1 MYYAPPL
8 ITITNTRQKIEFYKN
23 FLDLLKRELLA
34 TERLV
39 ILYKKDIDD
48 KQDINKIENTK
59 PIEKLLKVI
68 ELEKRL
74 VKLQNEILSKMD
86 YVQKYKSKLGRDE
99 AEYDQI
105 KKDCDRMLDSYLKDA
120 KKILANDKYQN
131 TKLLEGIVNNF
142 IRIEEKDDPEER
154 EKYKVYGFKMLRKE
168 VDGIKYKSNGK
179 K

>member
-8 ITITNTRQKIEFYKN
+8 ITITNTKQKIEFYKN
-23 FLDLLKRELLA
+23 YLDLLKRELLA

-39 ILYKKDIDD
+39 ILYKDDIDED
-48 KQDINKIENTK
+48 WDINKTKSTK
-59 PIEKLLKVI
+59 PLEHLIKVI
-68 ELEKRL
+68 ELEKHL

-99 AEYDQI
+99 AEYDQL
-105 KKDCDRMLDSYLKDA
+105 KKDCDRMLDSYTKDA
-120 KKILANDKYQN
+120 KKILTNDKYKN

-142 IRIEEKDDPEER
+142 TRIEKMEDPDEK
-154 EKYKVYGFKMLRKE
+154 EKYRVYGFKMLRKE

>member
-8 ITITNTRQKIEFYKN
+8 ITITNTKQKIEFYKN

-34 TERLV
+34 TERMV
-39 ILYKKDIDD
+39 ILYQKDIDD
-48 KQDINKIENTK
+48 KQDINKIEDVK
-59 PIEKLLKVI
+59 SIEKLIKVI
-68 ELEKRL
+68 ELEKHL
-74 VKLQNEILSKMD
+74 VKLQNEVLSKMD

-105 KKDCDRMLDSYLKDA
+105 KKDCDRMLDSYMKDA
-120 KKILANDKYQN
+120 KKILEDSKYKN

-142 IRIEEKDDPEER
+142 ARIEKMEDPDEK
-154 EKYKVYGFKMLRKE
+154 EKYRVYGFKMLRKE
-168 VDGIKYKSNGK
+168 VGDIKYKK